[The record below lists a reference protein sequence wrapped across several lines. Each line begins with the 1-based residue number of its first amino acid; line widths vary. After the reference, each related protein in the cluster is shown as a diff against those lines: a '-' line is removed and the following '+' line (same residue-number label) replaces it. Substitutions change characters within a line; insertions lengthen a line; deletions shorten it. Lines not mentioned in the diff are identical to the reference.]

1 MSRTAC
7 ASQCSGQLQPFATD
21 GFGDDQ
27 FTPSRYNEILN
38 SGRIVDMNTQRASR
52 EDTWTVVF
60 FYITILVSMALI
72 AIPTLR
78 TLQASKL
85 AIFLMTLGMVAIVV
99 RRESKRRTLGLT
111 IQQIYAQAK
120 LGRKFA
126 PPALELAA
134 TVVWCWAMM
143 VTY

>member
-1 MSRTAC
+1 
-7 ASQCSGQLQPFATD
+7 
-21 GFGDDQ
+21 
-27 FTPSRYNEILN
+27 
-38 SGRIVDMNTQRASR
+38 MNTQRASR

>member
-1 MSRTAC
+1 MSMQRT
-7 ASQCSGQLQPFATD
+7 
-21 GFGDDQ
+21 
-27 FTPSRYNEILN
+27 
-38 SGRIVDMNTQRASR
+38 SR
-52 EDTWTVVF
+52 EDNWTVAF
-60 FYITILVSMALI
+60 YYITILVSGTII

-78 TLQASKL
+78 SLSASKL
-85 AIFLMTLGMVAIVV
+85 AIFLMTVGMVAVLV

-111 IQQIYAQAK
+111 IPQIYAQAK

-126 PPALELAA
+126 PPAIELAA

>member
-1 MSRTAC
+1 
-7 ASQCSGQLQPFATD
+7 
-21 GFGDDQ
+21 
-27 FTPSRYNEILN
+27 
-38 SGRIVDMNTQRASR
+38 MNMHRRSH
-52 EDTWTVVF
+52 EDTWTAVF
-60 FYITILVSMALI
+60 FYITILVSAALI

-78 TLQASKL
+78 PLSASKL
-85 AIFLMTLGMVAIVV
+85 AILLMTVGMVVVFV

-126 PPALELAA
+126 PSAVELAA

-143 VTY
+143 VTF

>member
-1 MSRTAC
+1 
-7 ASQCSGQLQPFATD
+7 
-21 GFGDDQ
+21 
-27 FTPSRYNEILN
+27 
-38 SGRIVDMNTQRASR
+38 MNMQRPSR

-60 FYITILVSMALI
+60 FYITILVSAALI

-78 TLQASKL
+78 ALSASKL
-85 AIFLMTLGMVAIVV
+85 AIFLMTVGMVVVAV

-111 IQQIYAQAK
+111 IRQIYAQAK
-120 LGRKFA
+120 LGREFA
-126 PPALELAA
+126 PPAVELAA